1 MLRRRH
7 NFKSIS
13 ADKAGTH
20 CPLYRFWG
28 HVMKIFTGICLF
40 LVGAIIASHLYLAGY
55 FSKPIPPEPAPPT
68 AEIPKQPAPPAPPP
82 APVAPPPNLQAL
94 SPGLKTKKGP
104 EAETKAA
111 PIVDRQIRSA
121 QKELKSADIG
131 TRVDAIDQ
139 LAAYPTKA
147 SEQLLVSTMQTNN
160 NEEIRISAADAL
172 SSVRHPNKATVSALI
187 VAASANNYELR
198 DAALM
203 TLDIYINR
211 EPYGSKRTKMI
222 LQNLRGTLKRK
233 QLSSLAREDIAD
245 FISEHNG

>member
-1 MLRRRH
+1 
-7 NFKSIS
+7 
-13 ADKAGTH
+13 
-20 CPLYRFWG
+20 
-28 HVMKIFTGICLF
+28 MKIFTGICLF
-40 LVGAIIASHLYLAGY
+40 LVAAIIASHLYLSGY
-55 FSKPIPPEPAPPT
+55 FSKPTPPEPVPPA
-68 AEIPKQPAPPAPPP
+68 AEIPMQPAPQAPPKQLNP
-82 APVAPPPNLQAL
+82 PAPPPNLQAL
-94 SPGLKTKKGP
+94 SAGLKAKKEP
-104 EAETKAA
+104 EAEMEAE

-211 EPYGSKRTKMI
+211 EPYGSKRTKTI
-222 LQNLRGTLKRK
+222 LQDLRGTLKRK
-233 QLSSLAREDIAD
+233 QLSSIAREDIAE

>member
-68 AEIPKQPAPPAPPP
+68 AEIPKQPAPPTP
-82 APVAPPPNLQAL
+82 APVAPPPNLQSL
-94 SPGLKTKKGP
+94 SAGLKANKELK
-104 EAETKAA
+104 AETEAD

-121 QKELKSADIG
+121 QKELKSADIA

-139 LAAYPTKA
+139 LAAYPTKS

-160 NEEIRISAADAL
+160 NEEIRISAVDAL
-172 SSVRHPNKATVSALI
+172 SSVRNPNKITVSALV
-187 VAASANNYELR
+187 VAAGANNYELR

>member
-1 MLRRRH
+1 
-7 NFKSIS
+7 
-13 ADKAGTH
+13 
-20 CPLYRFWG
+20 
-28 HVMKIFTGICLF
+28 MKIFTGICLF
-40 LVGAIIASHLYLAGY
+40 LVTAIIASHLYLSGY
-55 FSKPIPPEPAPPT
+55 FSKPIPPELVPPV
-68 AEIPKQPAPPAPPP
+68 AEIPKQLAPEAPPKQLDTPAPQ
-82 APVAPPPNLQAL
+82 PNLQAL
-94 SPGLKTKKGP
+94 SSGLNAKKEP
-104 EAETKAA
+104 EAEMEAE
-111 PIVDRQIRSA
+111 PIVERQIRSA

-147 SEQLLVSTMQTNN
+147 SEQLLVSTMQANN

-211 EPYGSKRTKMI
+211 EPYGSKRTKTI
-222 LQNLRGTLKRK
+222 LQDLRGTLKRK
-233 QLSSLAREDIAD
+233 QLSSIAREDIAD
-245 FISEHNG
+245 FISEHTL

>member
-1 MLRRRH
+1 
-7 NFKSIS
+7 
-13 ADKAGTH
+13 
-20 CPLYRFWG
+20 
-28 HVMKIFTGICLF
+28 MKIFTGICLF

-55 FSKPIPPEPAPPT
+55 FSKPIPPEPAPPI
-68 AEIPKQPAPPAPPP
+68 AEIPKQPAPPPPAP
-82 APVAPPPNLQAL
+82 APVAPPPNLQSL
-94 SPGLKTKKGP
+94 SAGLKANNEPK
-104 EAETKAA
+104 AETNSD

-172 SSVRHPNKATVSALI
+172 SSVRHPNKTTVSALI

-211 EPYGSKRTKMI
+211 EPYGSKRTKTI
-222 LQNLRGTLKRK
+222 LQDLRGRLKRK
-233 QLSSLAREDIAD
+233 QLTSIAREDIAD

>member
-1 MLRRRH
+1 
-7 NFKSIS
+7 
-13 ADKAGTH
+13 
-20 CPLYRFWG
+20 
-28 HVMKIFTGICLF
+28 MKIFTGICLF
-40 LVGAIIASHLYLAGY
+40 LVGAIIASHLYLTGY

-82 APVAPPPNLQAL
+82 VAPPPNLQAL
-94 SPGLKTKKGP
+94 SSGLKAPKKT
-104 EAETKAA
+104 EAKTKAA

-172 SSVRHPNKATVSALI
+172 SSVRHPNKATVTALI

-211 EPYGSKRTKMI
+211 EPYGSKRTKTI
-222 LQNLRGTLKRK
+222 LRDLRGTLKRK
-233 QLSSLAREDIAD
+233 QLSSIAREDIAD

>member
-1 MLRRRH
+1 
-7 NFKSIS
+7 
-13 ADKAGTH
+13 
-20 CPLYRFWG
+20 
-28 HVMKIFTGICLF
+28 MKIFTGICLF

-55 FSKPIPPEPAPPT
+55 FSKPTPPEPAPPT
-68 AEIPKQPAPPAPPP
+68 AAIPKQPVSPPP
-82 APVAPPPNLQAL
+82 TSVASSPNLQGL
-94 SPGLKTKKGP
+94 SSGLKAPKKT
-104 EAETKAA
+104 EAKTKAA

-139 LAAYPTKA
+139 LAAYPSKA

-203 TLDIYINR
+203 TLDVYINR
-211 EPYGSKRTKMI
+211 EPYGSKRTKTI
-222 LQNLRGTLKRK
+222 LRDLRGTLKRK
-233 QLSSLAREDIAD
+233 QLSSIAREDIAD
-245 FISEHNG
+245 FISEHTL